1 MKKIILVLFSVF
13 LIASCGDDPE
23 PENIALTGEL
33 NGACYPNN
41 TCNDDLVCSE
51 QHICVEKSDSG
62 DSGDSSDSG
71 DDTDSGNTSAA
82 DSGDTSDPDDNTD
95 SGSENTG
102 PECGNKIKEEDEL
115 CEKGEYVKCSEAD
128 SRYSDSNFALCNDF
142 CNGWNTD
149 KCEISGSSTQPLASF
164 PARTHE
170 LTYLY
175 NGSDAFDG
183 MENQEDELWKAA
195 LFNASIDVNGS
206 TYSIPNPQANVH
218 WLAAYYDSSVL
229 YFYQSSFLCDENM
242 NCQNATPGVVLGADL
257 SSLSAGKELS
267 IGISDEHKV
276 NMLIMDV
283 MNEADCVMLVGY
295 GTLTVNSVKIAAGSA
310 GHFKFTTSEIGLYLP
325 GATPE
330 GDMSAEIEN
339 ENSGLKICK

>member
-1 MKKIILVLFSVF
+1 MKKIIFLLFAVLFIV
-13 LIASCGDDPE
+13 SCGDDPE
-23 PENIALTGEL
+23 SGIVAAQGEL
-33 NGACYPNN
+33 NGACYPNK
-41 TCNDDLVCSE
+41 TCNDNLMCSE
-51 QHICVEKSDSG
+51 EKNICIKDPSIDGNDSENQLP
-62 DSGDSSDSG
+62 
-71 DDTDSGNTSAA
+71 DTDSGDTQ
-82 DSGDTSDPDDNTD
+82 TSDGEPSDGGDSAPDND
-95 SGSENTG
+95 SEENG
-102 PECGNKIKEEDEL
+102 EAECGNGTKETGEL

-128 SRYSDSNFALCNDF
+128 SKYSNSNFALCNDF

-149 KCEISGSSTQPLASF
+149 NCDIPGSSTQPLASF

-183 MENQEDELWKAA
+183 MENQEDELWTAA
-195 LFNASIDVNGS
+195 LFNAAIDVNGS

-218 WLAAYYDSSVL
+218 WLAAYYDSAAL

-242 NCQNATPGVVLGADL
+242 NCQYATPGVVLGADL

-267 IGISDEHKV
+267 IGISDEHKA

-283 MNEADCVMLVGY
+283 MNDADCVMLVGY
-295 GTLTVNSVKIAAGSA
+295 GTLTVDSVKIAAGSA
-310 GHFKFTTSEIGLYLP
+310 GKFGFTTSKIGIYLP
-325 GATPE
+325 VATPE

-339 ENSGLKICK
+339 AGLKICK